1 LSRFVLD
8 ASVALCWCFENQAT
22 KYTEAIF
29 EMLAG
34 GEEASVP
41 FIWPIEVT
49 NVLVTAER
57 RRDLKPAQVT
67 SFTEELS
74 AWPIQVDTV
83 GLDRAF
89 QQILSAAR
97 FHRLSAY
104 DAAYLELAIREG
116 LPLATLDND
125 LRKAA
130 GAAGVKIAARSST
143 WKISKESSGGEFASR
158 DTLQR
163 SFRKRK

>member
-1 LSRFVLD
+1 MSHFVLD
-8 ASVALCWCFENQAT
+8 ASVTLCWCFENQAT

-34 GEEASVP
+34 GDEAVVP
-41 FIWPIEVT
+41 FIWPLEIA

-57 RRDLKPAQVT
+57 RKDLKAAQVT
-67 SFTEELS
+67 NFTEELT

-97 FHRLSAY
+97 FYRLSAY

-125 LRKAA
+125 LRRAA
-130 GAAGVKIAARSST
+130 SAAGVKMAGLS
-143 WKISKESSGGEFASR
+143 
-158 DTLQR
+158 
-163 SFRKRK
+163 

>member
-1 LSRFVLD
+1 MSRFVLD
-8 ASVALCWCFENQAT
+8 ASVTLCWCFENQASD
-22 KYTEAIF
+22 YTEAIF
-29 EMLAG
+29 ERLAG

-41 FIWPIEVT
+41 FIWPLEVA

-57 RRDLKPAQVT
+57 RRALRVAQVT
-67 SFTEELS
+67 GFLEELA
-74 AWPIQVDTV
+74 AWPIQVDTLGV
-83 GLDRAF
+83 DRAF

-97 FHRLSAY
+97 QHNLSAY

-130 GAAGVKIAARSST
+130 KAVGVKIAGT
-143 WKISKESSGGEFASR
+143 K
-158 DTLQR
+158 
-163 SFRKRK
+163 

>member
-1 LSRFVLD
+1 LSHFVLD
-8 ASVALCWCFENQAT
+8 ASVTLCWCFENQAT

-34 GEEASVP
+34 GDEAVVP
-41 FIWPIEVT
+41 FIWPLEIA

-57 RRDLKPAQVT
+57 RKDLKAAQVT
-67 SFTEELS
+67 NFTEELT

-97 FHRLSAY
+97 FYRLSAY

-125 LRKAA
+125 LRRAA
-130 GAAGVKIAARSST
+130 SAAGVKMAGLS
-143 WKISKESSGGEFASR
+143 
-158 DTLQR
+158 
-163 SFRKRK
+163 

>member
-1 LSRFVLD
+1 MSRFVLD
-8 ASVALCWCFENQAT
+8 ASVTLCWCFENQAT
-22 KYTEAIF
+22 IYTEAVF

-41 FIWPIEVT
+41 FVWPIEVA

-57 RRDLKPAQVT
+57 RKDLNSSQVT
-67 SFTEELS
+67 SFTEALS

-97 FHRLSAY
+97 LYRLSAY

-116 LPLATLDND
+116 LPLATLDNG
-125 LRKAA
+125 LRRAA
-130 GAAGVKIAARSST
+130 NAAGVTIAGHS
-143 WKISKESSGGEFASR
+143 
-158 DTLQR
+158 
-163 SFRKRK
+163 

>member
-1 LSRFVLD
+1 MSRFVLD
-8 ASVALCWCFENQAT
+8 ASVTLCWCFENQVT

-34 GEEASVP
+34 GDEAAVP
-41 FIWPIEVT
+41 FIWPLEIA

-57 RRDLKPAQVT
+57 RKDLKPAQVT
-67 SFTEELS
+67 NFTEELN
-74 AWPIQVDTV
+74 AWPIQVDTL

-97 FHRLSAY
+97 YYRLSAY

-116 LPLATLDND
+116 LPLATLDNN

-130 GAAGVKIAARSST
+130 SAAGVKIAGT
-143 WKISKESSGGEFASR
+143 H
-158 DTLQR
+158 
-163 SFRKRK
+163 

>member
-1 LSRFVLD
+1 MRRFVLD
-8 ASVALCWCFENQAT
+8 ASVTLCWCFENQAT
-22 KYTEAIF
+22 KYPEAIF

-34 GEEASVP
+34 GDEAVVP
-41 FIWPIEVT
+41 FIWPLEVA

-57 RRDLKPAQVT
+57 RKDLKPAQVT
-67 SFTEELS
+67 NFTEELS
-74 AWPIQVDTV
+74 AWPIQVDTL

-97 FHRLSAY
+97 IYRISAY

-130 GAAGVKIAARSST
+130 RAAGVNVAGLR
-143 WKISKESSGGEFASR
+143 
-158 DTLQR
+158 
-163 SFRKRK
+163 